1 MKKTILSFL
10 CMLFAALSLQ
20 AQEVVSVPEYD
31 GVAGETAV
39 TDSAV
44 VSVSALPVEQ
54 KSKKR
59 SFGKRLLHGLYE
71 FVKDFSR
78 VDTMYVE
85 PPKYNFTFMMQNTN
99 TYEIYDIHAN
109 ANLDINLAPQ
119 PSVKLG
125 PYFGWRWIFLG
136 YTFDLRHFSGNNK
149 KEFDLSLYSAQ
160 LGIDMFYRKTG
171 DDYKIKRLKL
181 NGGDVDTH
189 AMNGVKFDGL
199 QASIKGFNIYYI
211 FNHRRFSYPAA
222 FNQSNVQ
229 RRSCG
234 SALVGFGYTK
244 HTLNMD
250 WNKLRSVVA
259 DRMGEEVA
267 QTYIT
272 DDLNTGKILYTDIS
286 LSGGYG
292 YNWVFAHNWVF
303 AASLSAALGY
313 KHTTSETNH
322 TGFSLRDFSINNIN
336 FDGVG
341 RFGIVRNNNRWF
353 FGASTII
360 HSYTYKKQQFSALNV
375 FGSLNIYIGFNFYK
389 R

>member
-1 MKKTILSFL
+1 MKKTVLSLLFL
-10 CMLFAALSLQ
+10 LSASALLQ
-20 AQEVVSVPEYD
+20 AQEVSPVAVEDSTVWTVVPD
-31 GVAGETAV
+31 SDMETA
-39 TDSAV
+39 SELPAV
-44 VSVSALPVEQ
+44 Q
-54 KSKKR
+54 KNKKK
-59 SFGKRLLHGLYE
+59 SFGKRLLHSLYE

-78 VDTMYVE
+78 VDTLYVE

-109 ANLDINLAPQ
+109 DNLDINLAPQ

-181 NGGDVDTH
+181 NGGDVDTR
-189 AMNGVKFDGL
+189 AMNGVEFDGL

-234 SALVGFGYTK
+234 SALVGLGYTK

-259 DRMGEEVA
+259 DRMGEETA

-272 DDLNTGKILYTDIS
+272 DDLNTGKIQYTDIS

-313 KHTTSETNH
+313 KHTTSDTRH
-322 TGFSLRDFSINNIN
+322 TGFSLRDFSIKNIN

>member
-1 MKKTILSFL
+1 MKKILLPLLFL
-10 CMLFAALSLQ
+10 LSASALLQ
-20 AQEVVSVPEYD
+20 AQEIVPVTVHDSVAL
-31 GVAGETAV
+31 VADSGQV
-39 TDSAV
+39 TNITPT
-44 VSVSALPVEQ
+44 VSAEK
-54 KSKKR
+54 KSGKM
-59 SFGKRLLHGLYE
+59 SFGKRILHGLYE
-71 FVKDFSR
+71 FVKEFSR
-78 VDTMYVE
+78 VDTLYVE
-85 PPKYNFTFMMQNTN
+85 PPKYNFTFMLQNTN

-109 ANLDINLAPQ
+109 DVLDINLAPQ
-119 PSVKLG
+119 PSMKLG

-136 YTFDLRHFSGNNK
+136 YTFDLRHFSGHNK
-149 KEFDLSLYSAQ
+149 KEFDLSLYSSQ

-189 AMNGVKFDGL
+189 AMDGVDFDGL

-234 SALVGFGYTK
+234 SALVGLGYTR
-244 HTLNMD
+244 HTLSMD
-250 WNKLRSVVA
+250 WNKLRFLVA
-259 DRMGEEVA
+259 EYMGEETA
-267 QTYIT
+267 ETYIT
-272 DDLNTGKILYTDIS
+272 DDLNTGKIQYTDVSI
-286 LSGGYG
+286 SGGYG

-303 AASLSAALGY
+303 AASLSAAVGY
-313 KHTTSETNH
+313 KHTTSESSRK
-322 TGFSLRDFSINNIN
+322 GFSFRDFSINNIN

-360 HSYTYKKQQFSALNV
+360 HSYTYKKEQFSALNI
-375 FGSLNIYIGFNFYK
+375 FGSLNIYVGFNFCK